1 MKEQKIEKSN
11 FNCQK
16 QLFAEKLKLGE
27 FSSDAINLKF
37 KSNQTSKPNIWFKSK
52 TKSKYLVQIK
62 NQIQIFQTSNFI
74 DAENNKLE
82 V

>member
-27 FSSDAINLKF
+27 FCGHWGNLDQIGGEF
-37 KSNQTSKPNIWFKSK
+37 RA
-52 TKSKYLVQIK
+52 LV
-62 NQIQIFQTSNFI
+62 
-74 DAENNKLE
+74 
-82 V
+82 